1 MKRYWYRH
9 DENSASLG
17 IVATGDQ
24 RYPQAKLCIMA
35 VTLQTEKGMMRV
47 GFEPTPQCDQI
58 PHMEGLEV

>member
-24 RYPQAKLCIMA
+24 RYIISIIV

-58 PHMEGLEV
+58 PHMEGVEV